1 MRALDQITI
10 QNLQVFAHH
19 GVFPEETA
27 LGQKFLVTAVL
38 GLDTRSAGRSDD
50 LTRSV
55 HYGEVSAEIIS
66 FLQSNT
72 YQLIETAAERLAEH
86 LLLTYELLE
95 TVTLEIQK
103 PWAPVGL
110 PLDTVSV
117 CITRGWHTAY
127 LALGSNMGDRQ
138 AYLDGAVSFLGDRKD
153 VRIERVSNYMETE
166 PYGVTDQD
174 KFLNGCMRI
183 QTLLTPYELLEV
195 LHQAEQKA
203 ERRRVR
209 HWGPRTLDLD
219 ILFYDDL
226 ILSEDDLVIPHPEI
240 PKRTFVLE
248 PMVQIAPHLVHPL
261 RRRTMT
267 ELLDE
272 LTRGAEI

>member
-1 MRALDQITI
+1 MDQITI

-19 GVFPEETA
+19 GVFPEENK
-27 LGQKFLVTAVL
+27 LGQKFLVTAKL
-38 GLDTRSAGRSDD
+38 GLDTRRAGLSDD

-55 HYGEVSAEIIS
+55 NYGEVSAEIIS
-66 FLQSNT
+66 FLQQHT
-72 YQLIETAAERLAEH
+72 YQLIEAAAERLAEH

-110 PLDTVSV
+110 PLDTVAICV
-117 CITRGWHTAY
+117 TRGWHTAY

-138 AYLDGAVSFLGDRKD
+138 AYLDGAVAFLGERQD
-153 VRIERVSNYMETE
+153 VRIERVSSYLETE

-174 KFLNGCMRI
+174 LFLNGCMRI

-195 LHQAEQKA
+195 LHQAEQRA
-203 ERRRVR
+203 GRRRLR

-226 ILSEDDLVIPHPEI
+226 VFSEDDLVIPHPEI
-240 PKRTFVLE
+240 PKRAFVLE
-248 PMVQIAPHLVHPL
+248 PMAQIAPHLVHPL
-261 RRRTMT
+261 RRQTIR
-267 ELLDE
+267 ELLE
-272 LTRGAEI
+272 ALQEACAR

>member
-1 MRALDQITI
+1 M
-10 QNLQVFAHH
+10 QVFAHH

-138 AYLDGAVSFLGDRKD
+138 A
-153 VRIERVSNYMETE
+153 
-166 PYGVTDQD
+166 
-174 KFLNGCMRI
+174 
-183 QTLLTPYELLEV
+183 
-195 LHQAEQKA
+195 
-203 ERRRVR
+203 
-209 HWGPRTLDLD
+209 
-219 ILFYDDL
+219 
-226 ILSEDDLVIPHPEI
+226 
-240 PKRTFVLE
+240 
-248 PMVQIAPHLVHPL
+248 
-261 RRRTMT
+261 
-267 ELLDE
+267 
-272 LTRGAEI
+272 

>member
-1 MRALDQITI
+1 MDQITI

-19 GVFPEETA
+19 GVFPEETV
-27 LGQKFLVTAVL
+27 LGQKFLVTAKL
-38 GLDTRSAGRSDD
+38 GLDTREAGRTDD

-55 HYGEVSAEIIS
+55 HYGEVSQEIIT
-66 FLQSNT
+66 FLQDNT
-72 YQLIETAAERLAEH
+72 YQLIETAAEKLAEH

-110 PLDTVSV
+110 PLDTVSI

-127 LALGSNMGDRQ
+127 LALGSNLGDKQ
-138 AYLDGAVSFLGDRKD
+138 AYLDGAVTFLGERRD
-153 VRIERVSNYMETE
+153 VRIERVSAYRTTE

-174 KFLNGCMRI
+174 DFLNGCMRI
-183 QTLLTPYELLEV
+183 QTLLTPYELLDV
-195 LHQAEQKA
+195 LHQAEQQA
-203 ERRRVR
+203 GRRRLR

-226 ILSEDDLVIPHPEI
+226 ILSEEDLVIPHPEI
-240 PKRTFVLE
+240 AKRSFVLE
-248 PMVQIAPHLVHPL
+248 PMAEIAPYLAHPL
-261 RRRTMT
+261 RKKTMR

-272 LTRGAEI
+272 LQSIS

>member
-226 ILSEDDLVIPHPEI
+226 VLSEDDLVIPHSES

-267 ELLDE
+267 ELLEE
-272 LTRGAEI
+272 LTQGAEI